1 VVGEIYL
8 NDFMKRKSRE
18 DIVFDVV
25 NNGLLTLIMLA
36 VLLPLYFVLIASFSD
51 PNLIY
56 AGEVWLYPKGFTL
69 DGYERIFNDSSIWLG
84 YLNSILYAGVGTFIG
99 VAVTVLAAYPL
110 ARKNLAGKSFIM
122 WFLLITMF
130 FSGGLIPTYLLIKD
144 LHMLNTIWALVVP
157 SAGAV
162 FNVIIVRTFFQSSI
176 PDEMWEAASIDG
188 CSNTRYFWSIVL
200 PLSKPIIA
208 VMVLYHVVGFW
219 NGFFDALI
227 YLNDG
232 DKYPL
237 QLVLRNILVQNQV
250 SAGMMIDVE
259 SYAAKMRVTELI
271 KYGVIIVSSLPLLI
285 LYPFLQKYFVK
296 GVLIGSIK
304 G

>member
-1 VVGEIYL
+1 L
-8 NDFMKRKSRE
+8 NSLLKRKSRGDMWF
-18 DIVFDVV
+18 DII
-25 NNGLLTLIMLA
+25 NYALLTFIMLL
-36 VLLPLYFVLIASFSD
+36 VLYPLYFVLVASFSD
-51 PNLIY
+51 PNYIY
-56 AGEVWLYPKGFTL
+56 SGEIWLFPKGFTL
-69 DGYERIFNDSSIWLG
+69 DGYERIFNDSSIWIG
-84 YLNSILYAGVGTFIG
+84 YANSILYATLGTLIG
-99 VAVTVLAAYPL
+99 VAVTVFAAYPL

-144 LHMLNTIWALVVP
+144 LHLLNTMWALILP
-157 SAGAV
+157 GAGGV

-188 CSNTRYFWSIVL
+188 CSNTRFFWSIVL
-200 PLSKPIIA
+200 PLSKSILA

-227 YLNDG
+227 YLSD
-232 DKYPL
+232 DKKYPL
-237 QLVLRNILVQNQV
+237 QLVLRNILIQNQV
-250 SAGMMIDVE
+250 NSGMMIDVE

-271 KYGVIIVSSLPLLI
+271 KYGVIMVSSLPLLM

-296 GVLIGSIK
+296 GVMIGSIK

>member
-1 VVGEIYL
+1 MNHL
-8 NDFMKRKSRE
+8 LKRKSRG
-18 DIVFDVV
+18 DMWFDVI
-25 NNGLLTLIMLA
+25 NYFLLTVIMLI
-36 VLLPLYFVLIASFSD
+36 VLLPLYFVFIASFSD

-56 AGEVWLYPKGFTL
+56 SGEVWFYPKGFTL

-99 VAVTVLAAYPL
+99 VAVTVFAAYPL
-110 ARKNLAGKSFIM
+110 ARKNLVGKSVIM

-144 LHMLNTIWALVVP
+144 LNMLNTMWALVIP
-157 SAGAV
+157 GAGAV

-176 PDEMWEAASIDG
+176 PDEMWEAASMDG
-188 CSNTRYFWSIVL
+188 CSNTRFFWSIVL

-232 DKYPL
+232 NKYPL

-250 SAGMMIDVE
+250 NAGMMVDVE

>member
-1 VVGEIYL
+1 MNQL
-8 NDFMKRKSRE
+8 LKRKSRG
-18 DIVFDVV
+18 DIWFDVINLV
-25 NNGLLTLIMLA
+25 LLSLIMLL
-36 VLLPLYFVLIASFSD
+36 VLFPLYFVLIASFSD
-51 PNLIY
+51 PNQIY
-56 AGEVWLYPKGFTL
+56 SGNVWLFPKGFTL
-69 DGYERIFNDSSIWLG
+69 DGYIRIFSDSSIWIG
-84 YLNSILYAGVGTFIG
+84 YANSILYAGVGTLIG
-99 VAVTVLAAYPL
+99 VAVTVFAAYPL
-110 ARKNLAGKSFIM
+110 ARKNLMGKSVIM
-122 WFLLITMF
+122 WFLMITMF

-144 LHMLNTIWALVVP
+144 LQMLDTIWALVIP
-157 SAGAV
+157 GAGSV

-176 PDEMWEAASIDG
+176 PDELWEAASIDG
-188 CSNTRYFWSIVL
+188 CSNTRFFWSIVM
-200 PLSKPIIA
+200 PLSKSIIA

-227 YLNDG
+227 YMNDES
-232 DKYPL
+232 KYPL

-250 SAGMMIDVE
+250 NSGMMVDVE

-296 GVLIGSIK
+296 GVMIGSIK

>member
-1 VVGEIYL
+1 MNL
-8 NDFMKRKSRE
+8 LLKRKSRGDMWF
-18 DIVFDVV
+18 DII
-25 NNGLLTLIMLA
+25 NYILLTFIMLL
-36 VLLPLYFVLIASFSD
+36 VLYPLYFVLVASFSD
-51 PNLIY
+51 PNYIY
-56 AGEVWLYPKGFTL
+56 SGEIWLFPKGFTV
-69 DGYERIFNDSSIWLG
+69 DGYARIFNDSSIWIG
-84 YLNSILYAGVGTFIG
+84 YANSILYATLGTLIG
-99 VAVTVLAAYPL
+99 VAVTVFAAYPL
-110 ARKNLAGKSFIM
+110 ARKNLAGKSLIM

-144 LHMLNTIWALVVP
+144 LHLLNTMWALILP
-157 SAGAV
+157 GAGGV

-188 CSNTRYFWSIVL
+188 CSNTRFFWSIVL
-200 PLSKPIIA
+200 PLSKSILA

-227 YLNDG
+227 YLSD
-232 DKYPL
+232 DKKYPL
-237 QLVLRNILVQNQV
+237 QLVLRNILIQNQV
-250 SAGMMIDVE
+250 NSGMMIDVE

-271 KYGVIIVSSLPLLI
+271 KYGVIMVSSLPLLM

-296 GVLIGSIK
+296 GVMIGSIK

>member
-1 VVGEIYL
+1 MNL
-8 NDFMKRKSRE
+8 LLKRKSRGDMWF
-18 DIVFDVV
+18 DII
-25 NNGLLTLIMLA
+25 NYILLTFIMLL
-36 VLLPLYFVLIASFSD
+36 VLYPLYFVLVASFSD
-51 PNLIY
+51 PNYIY
-56 AGEVWLYPKGFTL
+56 SGEIWLFPKGFTL
-69 DGYERIFNDSSIWLG
+69 DGYARIFNDSSIWIG
-84 YLNSILYAGVGTFIG
+84 YVNSILYATLGTLIG
-99 VAVTVLAAYPL
+99 VAVTVFAAYPL
-110 ARKNLAGKSFIM
+110 ARKNLAGKSLIM

-144 LHMLNTIWALVVP
+144 LHLLNTMWALILP
-157 SAGAV
+157 GAGGV

-188 CSNTRYFWSIVL
+188 CSNTRFFWSIVL
-200 PLSKPIIA
+200 PLSKSILA

-227 YLNDG
+227 YLSD
-232 DKYPL
+232 DKKYPL
-237 QLVLRNILVQNQV
+237 QLVLRNILIQNQV
-250 SAGMMIDVE
+250 NSGMMIDVE

-271 KYGVIIVSSLPLLI
+271 KYGVIMVSSLPLLM

-296 GVLIGSIK
+296 GVMIGSIK

>member
-1 VVGEIYL
+1 MNSL
-8 NDFMKRKSRE
+8 LKRKSRGDMWF
-18 DIVFDVV
+18 DII
-25 NNGLLTLIMLA
+25 NYALLTFIMLL
-36 VLLPLYFVLIASFSD
+36 VLYPLYFVLVASFSD
-51 PNLIY
+51 PNYIY
-56 AGEVWLYPKGFTL
+56 SGEIWLFPKGFTL
-69 DGYERIFNDSSIWLG
+69 DGYERIFNDSSIWIG
-84 YLNSILYAGVGTFIG
+84 YANSILYATLGTLIG
-99 VAVTVLAAYPL
+99 VAVTVFAAYPL

-144 LHMLNTIWALVVP
+144 LHLLNTIWALILP
-157 SAGAV
+157 GAGGV

-188 CSNTRYFWSIVL
+188 CSNTRFFWSIVL
-200 PLSKPIIA
+200 PLSKSILA

-227 YLNDG
+227 YLSD
-232 DKYPL
+232 DKKYPL
-237 QLVLRNILVQNQV
+237 QLVLRNILIQNQV
-250 SAGMMIDVE
+250 NSGMMIDVE

-271 KYGVIIVSSLPLLI
+271 KYGVIMVSSLPLLM

-296 GVLIGSIK
+296 GVMIGSIK

>member
-1 VVGEIYL
+1 MNSL
-8 NDFMKRKSRE
+8 LKRKTRG
-18 DIVFDVV
+18 DMWFDTINYV
-25 NNGLLTLIMLA
+25 LLTIVMLL
-36 VLLPLYFVLIASFSD
+36 VLYPLYFVLNASFSD
-51 PNLIY
+51 PDLIY
-56 AGEVWLYPKGFTL
+56 SGEVWLFPKGFTL
-69 DGYERIFNDSSIWLG
+69 DGYERIFSDAAIWTG
-84 YLNSILYAGVGTFIG
+84 YANSIVYAVVGTVIG
-99 VAVTVLAAYPL
+99 VAITVFAAYPL
-110 ARKNLAGKSFIM
+110 ARKDLFGKSFIM
-122 WFLLITMF
+122 WFLLVTMF

-144 LHMLNTIWALVVP
+144 LHMLNTIWALVLP
-157 SAGAV
+157 GAGGV

-188 CSNTRYFWSIVL
+188 CSNTRFFWSIVM
-200 PLSKPIIA
+200 PLSKSIIA

-227 YLNDG
+227 YLNDEH
-232 DKYPL
+232 KYPL

-250 SAGMMIDVE
+250 STGMMADVE

-271 KYGVIIVSSLPLLI
+271 KYGVIIVASVPLLV

-296 GVLIGSIK
+296 GVMIGSIK

>member
-1 VVGEIYL
+1 
-8 NDFMKRKSRE
+8 
-18 DIVFDVV
+18 
-25 NNGLLTLIMLA
+25 
-36 VLLPLYFVLIASFSD
+36 
-51 PNLIY
+51 
-56 AGEVWLYPKGFTL
+56 
-69 DGYERIFNDSSIWLG
+69 
-84 YLNSILYAGVGTFIG
+84 
-99 VAVTVLAAYPL
+99 
-110 ARKNLAGKSFIM
+110 
-122 WFLLITMF
+122 
-130 FSGGLIPTYLLIKD
+130 
-144 LHMLNTIWALVVP
+144 
-157 SAGAV
+157 
-162 FNVIIVRTFFQSSI
+162 
-176 PDEMWEAASIDG
+176 
-188 CSNTRYFWSIVL
+188 L